1 MIWQI
6 EIENQN
12 TEKILYTSKQAARK
26 RRLRHKLTWL
36 SWWRRARAWRG
47 SRRGWSSIS
56 PSFTLSLHFERFG
69 VLGGKTWAIRES
81 AGSGAF
87 RRLSFIEEPVLSIT
101 FCAAVMCLLLCYA
114 KLHTFESSAL
124 ILNASLTSS
133 SPLARVTA
141 SFSSE

>member
-1 MIWQI
+1 MFWQV

-12 TEKILYTSKQAARK
+12 AENILYTSKQAARK
-26 RRLRHKLTWL
+26 RRLRRKLTWL
-36 SWWRRARAWRG
+36 SWWWRARAWRG
-47 SRRGWSSIS
+47 SRRGWSSIYL
-56 PSFTLSLHFERFG
+56 SFTLPLHFERFG

-87 RRLSFIEEPVLSIT
+87 RRLSFIEEPVLSVT

-124 ILNASLTSS
+124 VILNASLTSS
-133 SPLARVTA
+133 KSRVTA
-141 SFSSE
+141 FFSSK